1 MLKHIYD
8 YQVSVINKALT
19 LVYIDYYFPKKLYS
33 YLAI

>member
-19 LVYIDYYFPKKLYS
+19 LVYIDYYFPEKVE
-33 YLAI
+33 

>member
-19 LVYIDYYFPKKLYS
+19 LVYIDYYFPEEG
-33 YLAI
+33 